1 MITLNKEQ
9 KDAVAKTDGSLLII
23 ASAGTGK
30 TTTIVERYVNL
41 VENCDVYPDEVL
53 MTTFTNKAAKD
64 MINKISKRTDKIP
77 GYIGT
82 MHSLFLRMLRDNWK
96 YVLDNGN
103 FTLITDEN
111 DKKKIIRDIL
121 KLEDMSWKGDDVKYF
136 LNWIARFKNRGILA
150 ESLSEEYGGEGE
162 DEEEETEELIDDELI
177 KIGPRMRAE
186 VNKIYRRYQDYLKR
200 NNAVDFDEILLLV
213 YKLFDEHSEV
223 REKYSNQFKHIMV
236 DEAQDLNDVQ
246 VKILELLKRDNLCL
260 IGDDCQNIYEWRG
273 SSNDMVFDFSENENS
288 VFLKENYRST
298 KEIIENVNKVINGMS
313 FKIDKELKCTR
324 DSGEDI
330 KIAGFNDF
338 EDESGAVVSQIQEL
352 IRKGEKKDEIA
363 ILFRTNRIGQDI
375 ERKLRKA
382 KIPCYLSKSK
392 GFFDREEIKDFVSFL
407 RLKIN
412 QNSILDF
419 ERMGKL
425 LDGVGVTR
433 IERFK
438 DVAYSKD
445 CSLVEALGFAKD
457 VCSEVQLEEVSKF
470 KKVLEDFSG
479 DVIGQFMDEF
489 GYGKKLGKKYE
500 SEERK
505 LNDKLANLDIL
516 FGWFSSGSS
525 EKGKD
530 EDEGEDKEGDGDED
544 KSEDKNKE
552 DKHGVDEIRD
562 FLDGLIDIEKK
573 ERTKDRV
580 VLTTIHGSKG
590 LEWKHVFLIACN
602 EGILP
607 FCIGKKLSKVKRDSE
622 LRLFY
627 VAISRAKDNLNISY
641 CYNLWW
647 RQYEPSTF
655 LGLLNDYKGA
665 KRYGGGGEMIGD
677 DLGDEG
683 GREVAGDD
691 LKNEMDGEGGSNG
704 LDDIGFVSADE
715 L

>member
-1 MITLNKEQ
+1 MVTLNKEQ
-9 KDAVAKTDGSLLII
+9 QKAANNIDGSLLII

-41 VENCDVYPDEVL
+41 VENNDVYPDEVL

-103 FTLITDEN
+103 FTLITEEN
-111 DKKKIIRDIL
+111 DKRKIIREIL

-150 ESLSEEYGGEGE
+150 ENLSEEYGGEGE
-162 DEEEETEELIDDELI
+162 DEEIETEELIDDELI
-177 KIGPRMRAE
+177 KISPRMRAD
-186 VNKIYRRYQDYLKR
+186 VNKIYRRYQAYLKR

-213 YKLFDEHSEV
+213 YRLFNENEEV
-223 REKYSNQFKHIMV
+223 RKKYSDQFKHIMV

-246 VKILELLKRDNLCL
+246 VKILQLLKKDNLCL

-288 VFLKENYRST
+288 VFLKENYRSSQ
-298 KEIIENVNKVINGMS
+298 EIVDNVNRVINGMS

-324 DSGEDI
+324 DAGEEI
-330 KIAGFNDF
+330 KINGFNDF
-338 EDESGAVVSQIQEL
+338 DDEADAVVAEIQEL
-352 IRKGEKKDEIA
+352 IKKGEQRDEIA
-363 ILFRTNRIGQDI
+363 VLFRTNRIGQKI

-382 KIPCYLSKSK
+382 KVPCYLSKSR
-392 GFFDREEIKDFVSFL
+392 GFFDREEIKDFISFL

-412 QNSILDF
+412 PNSILDF
-419 ERMGKL
+419 ERMGKW

-433 IERFK
+433 LERFK
-438 DVAYSKD
+438 DLAYKKD
-445 CSLVEALGFAKD
+445 CSLVEALGFAD
-457 VCSEVQLEEVSKF
+457 EVCSEVQLEEVARF
-470 KKVLEDFSG
+470 KKVLEDFSASSM
-479 DVIGQFMDEF
+479 DLFMGEF
-489 GYGKKLGKKYE
+489 GYEKKIAQKYSQE
-500 SEERK
+500 GRK
-505 LNDKLANLDIL
+505 LDDKLANLDVL
-516 FGWFSSGSS
+516 FGWFSSEGSDK
-525 EKGKD
+525 EK
-530 EDEGEDKEGDGDED
+530 DEGEDKRED
-544 KSEDKNKE
+544 KEGNHD
-552 DKHGVDEIRD
+552 VDGIRD
-562 FLDGLIDIEKK
+562 FLDSLIDVEKK

-580 VLTTIHGSKG
+580 VLSTVHGAKG
-590 LEWKHVFLIACN
+590 LEWKNVFLIACN
-602 EGILP
+602 EGVLP
-607 FCIGKKLSKVKRDSE
+607 FIMGKKLSKVKRDSE

-641 CYNLWW
+641 CYNLDW

-655 LGLLNDYKGA
+655 LGLLNN
-665 KRYGGGGEMIGD
+665 YGKASED
-677 DLGDEG
+677 D
-683 GREVAGDD
+683 
-691 LKNEMDGEGGSNG
+691 GS
-704 LDDIGFVSADE
+704 GFVSADE